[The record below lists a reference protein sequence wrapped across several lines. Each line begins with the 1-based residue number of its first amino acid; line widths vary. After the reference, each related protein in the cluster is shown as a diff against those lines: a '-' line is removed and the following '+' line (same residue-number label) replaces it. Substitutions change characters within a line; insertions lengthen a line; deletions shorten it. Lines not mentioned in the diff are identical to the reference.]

1 MTEVDWIGAHMWVA
15 LLALAAVVSAWAL
28 LAYLAAPMLWRHYE
42 HHPSL
47 AAAPRTTATPE
58 GIPGDPLNV
67 GLEGSEAEVTAAL
80 LAAGWSRAAP
90 LGWRSDLGIVESVL
104 GDRADTTAPVS
115 TQYLWGRPQD
125 LAFEQEVGTSAR
137 QRHHVRLWR
146 SPEPES
152 AAGRPFWIGAAT
164 FDQGVGFSHRTG
176 QVTHHIAPDVDAE
189 RDGLMAALE
198 RARQVVRTYQVS
210 GVGPTL
216 VARNGGG
223 DRYFTDGELTV
234 AVLAVDN
241 RPHTAPPIRL
251 PNPPAVRLKNRIWSW
266 IFRGGGSSSS
276 QRSPSS
282 RSQA

>member
-1 MTEVDWIGAHMWVA
+1 
-15 LLALAAVVSAWAL
+15 
-28 LAYLAAPMLWRHYE
+28 
-42 HHPSL
+42 
-47 AAAPRTTATPE
+47 
-58 GIPGDPLNV
+58 
-67 GLEGSEAEVTAAL
+67 
-80 LAAGWSRAAP
+80 
-90 LGWRSDLGIVESVL
+90 
-104 GDRADTTAPVS
+104 VS

-223 DRYFTDGELTV
+223 DRYYTDGELTV

-241 RPHTAPPIRL
+241 RPQTAPPIRL